1 MCNHSAA
8 KQITDDQQAF
18 IDGLPDDALAFA
30 DLTWASHRDEPWTD
44 AMGEYLAQ
52 VRDRR
57 ARMRHAAMPLDPTA
71 SERPMPLTT
80 LLQLRGD

>member
-1 MCNHSAA
+1 M
-8 KQITDDQQAF
+8 
-18 IDGLPDDALAFA
+18 DGR
-30 DLTWASHRDEPWTD
+30 H
-44 AMGEYLAQ
+44 GEYLAQ